1 MDIGGV
7 TLCMLWRD
15 GDLEQVAAYK
25 SGHSASVRLQGRR
38 RCCKRLLVLGRITAF
53 KANLNLLIGVSCILS
68 RAAGRDGVAS
78 LMPTTRQRRVAASMP
93 KHTAKVESKKARRS
107 GLFYEGMYVGIPFL

>member
-1 MDIGGV
+1 
-7 TLCMLWRD
+7 MLWRD

-68 RAAGRDGVAS
+68 RAAGRDGVAV
-78 LMPTTRQRRVAASMP
+78 TDADDKAEEGGG
-93 KHTAKVESKKARRS
+93 KHAKAYS
-107 GLFYEGMYVGIPFL
+107 

>member
-7 TLCMLWRD
+7 TLCMLWRG

-38 RCCKRLLVLGRITAF
+38 RCGKRLLVLGRITAF

-68 RAAGRDGVAS
+68 RAAGRNSVAV
-78 LMPTTRQRRVAASMP
+78 TDADD
-93 KHTAKVESKKARRS
+93 KAE
-107 GLFYEGMYVGIPFL
+107 EGGGEHPGCLSW